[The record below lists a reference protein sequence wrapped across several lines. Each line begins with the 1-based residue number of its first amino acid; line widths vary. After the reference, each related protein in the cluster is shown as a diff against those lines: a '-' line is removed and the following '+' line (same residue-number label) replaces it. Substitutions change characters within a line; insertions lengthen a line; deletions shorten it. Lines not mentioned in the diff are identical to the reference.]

1 MVGWREREILFPER
15 RCVQQKSGVNSS
27 WAIQSICGGAMPT
40 KSIRCWSDRLDGI
53 AIRNPRDLD
62 MRECKKGL
70 IVVYKKNC
78 NFVTFESYIAK
89 NNVTEKLQS
98 YIESY
103 QKNPH

>member
-1 MVGWREREILFPER
+1 
-15 RCVQQKSGVNSS
+15 
-27 WAIQSICGGAMPT
+27 
-40 KSIRCWSDRLDGI
+40 
-53 AIRNPRDLD
+53 